1 MVDPVDDGQVHA
13 LGRGRNQHALRASR
27 KMLGGAFAIGE
38 KAGAF
43 QRDVDAVR
51 GMRQLCRVSLRRHL
65 DALAVDDERS
75 EEHTSELQSLM
86 RISYAVFCLKKKNN
100 TTITLTL
107 HHSYTD
113 HSYINST
120 TT

>member
-1 MVDPVDDGQVHA
+1 MIRLHPISTRTDTLFPYTTLFRSVMVDPVDDGQVHA

-65 DALAVDDERS
+65 DALAVDDEEIGR
-75 EEHTSELQSLM
+75 
-86 RISYAVFCLKKKNN
+86 APV
-100 TTITLTL
+100 
-107 HHSYTD
+107 
-113 HSYINST
+113 
-120 TT
+120 